1 MWVVIIM
8 TEIPV
13 RTMKNFR
20 ISVLLVITLVV
31 FLFTGCS
38 TQKDRFV
45 NRAYHSI
52 NAKYNGFFNARE
64 SYREGLKRLA
74 ELHTDNYENI
84 LSIFT
89 YGTEQDAASVG
100 SNMDIAYEK
109 ASLVIRRHSMDIR
122 GVEHNKWIDESYYL
136 IARSH
141 FFKRDYTL
149 AIITFEYII
158 RKYDTQRSHDS
169 KAWIAK
175 CYHEQERFEQAQRM
189 LELLENYYDDGL
201 LSDETTALFRKTYA
215 DHYIRQ
221 ERYGRAAE
229 QLQKG
234 IPYVKGRHE
243 RVRLTFI
250 QAQLYQHAAD
260 FPLAQETYRKVLD
273 MRPNYQMA
281 FQARIGM
288 AMAYDPS
295 VGGSGFIRNELLD
308 MLSEDRNKVFRDQ
321 IYYALAQLAM
331 RQDDQQEAIR
341 LYTLSY
347 ESSEDNDFQKA
358 LSFLRLGEIFFDQ
371 PDYLKSANYY
381 DSTTTYMPRSHEDY
395 ELIRNRHMVLTRLT
409 QQVRIIEH
417 EDSLQRLAA
426 MTPEQQKA
434 VAEQI
439 IADLLEEERRLA
451 EEERA
456 RAAAMRDA
464 GRMARETRGMGEQD
478 RGWYFY
484 NSNAMA
490 NGEMEFFS
498 RFGDR
503 KLEDLWRISNKQML
517 AGDFDMGFDDFEEEE
532 PEEELDAHDPE
543 TYLRNIPNTDEQM
556 ENSMQRKIQ
565 AYYNMA
571 MLFKD
576 PLRDIDNAIGAFN
589 DMLVNF
595 SGHPLEM
602 HAFYYLYHLYREI
615 NDHSM
620 AEAIKNQLVD
630 KYPDSEYAMI
640 IGDPNY
646 RYTVMERQN
655 LVNRLYT
662 ESYNAFFAGRY
673 ELISR
678 NMRALDTLDAPR
690 TTKAQFAYLN
700 ALAAGKSDDNHLFR
714 NELQYVVDQYVDTPV
729 HEPASFLLASL
740 ELTAG
745 FDPDEMYPDE
755 PGRRRRTERPAIESP
770 FDFSPD
776 EVHFFIV
783 IVNAQKTDPNSI
795 NNAITAFQNEQFE
808 EKELSTSNIFFET
821 GKQLITVTN
830 FPDMETGM
838 NYFRV
843 LMESETFNA
852 EQITA
857 MDAFIISV
865 NNYPSFYQEK
875 ELEDYR
881 YFFDYYYLE
890 M

>member
-1 MWVVIIM
+1 MF
-8 TEIPV
+8 EISV
-13 RTMKNFR
+13 STMKNFR
-20 ISVLLVITLVV
+20 ISILLVIMFVV
-31 FLFTGCS
+31 FLFSGCS
-38 TQKDRFV
+38 TQKNRFV

-64 SYREGLKRLA
+64 SYREGVKRLE
-74 ELHTDNYENI
+74 ELHTDNYENV
-84 LSIFT
+84 LSIFK
-89 YGTEQDAASVG
+89 YGTEQDAASVR

-141 FFKRDYTL
+141 FFKRDFTL

-169 KAWIAK
+169 KVWIAK
-175 CYHEQERFEQAQRM
+175 SYHEQERFEQAHRM
-189 LELLENYYDDGL
+189 LELLESHYYDGL
-201 LSDETTALFRKTYA
+201 LSDETTAFFRKTYA

-221 ERYGRAAE
+221 ERYSRAAE

-250 QAQLYQHAAD
+250 QAQLYQHAGD
-260 FPLAQETYRKVLD
+260 YPLAQETYRRVLD

-288 AMAYDPS
+288 AMAYDPAT
-295 VGGSGFIRNELLD
+295 GGSGFIRNELLD
-308 MLSEDRNKVFRDQ
+308 MLSEDRNRVFRDQ
-321 IYYALAQLAM
+321 IYYALAQLAV
-331 RQDDQQEAIR
+331 RQDDTNEAIR

-347 ESSEDNDFQKA
+347 EVSEENDFQKA
-358 LSFLRLGEIFFDQ
+358 LSFLRLGEIYFEQ
-371 PDYLKSANYY
+371 PDYLKAANYY
-381 DSTTTYMPRSHEDY
+381 DSTTTYMPRSHDDY
-395 ELIRNRHMVLTRLT
+395 ELIQTRHMVLTRLT
-409 QQVRIIEH
+409 QQVRVIEH

-426 MTPEQQKA
+426 MTPEQQQA
-434 VAEQI
+434 VAEKI
-439 IADLLEEERRLA
+439 INDLREEERRLA

-464 GRMARETRGMGEQD
+464 GRMARETRGMGDQD

-484 NSNAMA
+484 NSNAMS

-517 AGDFDMGFDDFEEEE
+517 AGDFGMGFDDFEEEE
-532 PEEELDAHDPE
+532 PEEELDVYDPE
-543 TYLRNIPNTDEQM
+543 TYLRNIPNTEEQM

-576 PLRDIDNAIGAFN
+576 QLRDVDNAISTFN
-589 DMLVNF
+589 DMLVSF
-595 SGHPLEM
+595 SGHPLEL

-615 NDHSM
+615 GDYSM
-620 AEAIKNQLVD
+620 AETIKNQLVD
-630 KYPDSEYAMI
+630 KYPDSEYAKI

-646 RYTVMERQN
+646 INTVKERQN
-655 LVNRLYT
+655 LVNRLYS
-662 ESYNAFFAGRY
+662 ESYNAFWAGRY
-673 ELISR
+673 EVISR
-678 NMRALDTLDAPR
+678 NMRALDTLDVPR

-700 ALAAGKSDDNHLFR
+700 ALAAGKADDNHLLM
-714 NELQYVVDQYVDTPV
+714 NELQYVVDQYDDTPV
-729 HEPASFLLASL
+729 HEPASVLLASL

-745 FDPDEMYPDE
+745 FDTDDIHPDE

-776 EVHFFIV
+776 DVHFFIV
-783 IVNAQKTDPNSI
+783 IVNTEKADPNNI
-795 NNAITAFQNEQFE
+795 NNAITTFQNDKFE
-808 EKELSTSNIFFET
+808 DKELSTSNIFFET

-830 FPDMETGM
+830 FPDMEAGM

-843 LMESETFNA
+843 LMESETFSA
-852 EQITA
+852 EQIA
-857 MDAFIISV
+857 AIDAFIISV

-875 ELEDYR
+875 ELEAYR